1 MKTKL
6 SDAIMRPLAET
17 LVSRFAPNCE
27 RIEIAG
33 SLRRLKSE
41 IGDIEIV
48 AIPTPALYEQLDT
61 LLTDGKIRHGQP
73 KRWGQKLRTFLFDTI
88 GGYTIQVDL
97 FLQPDPAT
105 WGCNMMIR
113 TGSQEFS
120 KRMVTERS
128 KGGFMPDGYQIREA
142 RVWRGD
148 TALPTPDELDVFM
161 LWGMA
166 CVEPWDRTADCK
178 PVFNAQRAEVSAL
191 VAMETKPLSPIM
203 HPDSLARIEAEYQEW
218 LKARKEREDAR

>member
-6 SDAIMRPLAET
+6 SDAIMRPLADS
-17 LVSRFAPNCE
+17 LVSRFAPNCA

-48 AIPTPALYEQLDT
+48 AIPTPALYEQLDS
-61 LLTDGKIRHGQP
+61 LLADGKIRHVAP
-73 KRWGQKLRTFLFDTI
+73 KRWGQKLRAFLFDTI
-88 GGYTIQVDL
+88 GGYTIQVDM

-105 WGCNMMIR
+105 FGVNFLIR
-113 TGSQEFS
+113 TGSSEFS
-120 KRMVTERS
+120 KLMVTPRS
-128 KGGFMPDGYQIREA
+128 RGGFMPDGYKIKEA

-148 TALPTPDELDVFM
+148 VALPTPDEVDVFA

-166 CVEPWDRTADCK
+166 YVEPQQRTADYR
-178 PVFNAQRAEVSAL
+178 PVFNAQQAQVSAL
-191 VAMETKPLSPIM
+191 VATQPAPRWPIM
-203 HPDSLARIEAEYQEW
+203 DPESLARIEANYREW
-218 LKARKEREDAR
+218 RERKAEGVRG